1 VNVRKARSLA
11 AAVAAIATLSMAPRA
26 QGAGLYFSERGV
38 RPLARGG
45 AFVAGADD
53 LHSIWFNPAGLTELK
68 SFTMMVDL
76 AWVNADTSFTRQA
89 AVTDAAGAVQIKQF
103 PTVNGTTP
111 VLPIP
116 TIALGFPVD
125 KEKRWVLAGGVF
137 APYAT
142 LLSYPLTI
150 GDPPTPSPSRY
161 SLVSLDGSLLSTLTA
176 NLAFKASDAI
186 RFGAGVQM
194 LVGTF
199 QSSVVFNAA
208 PADRLLSAPED
219 PNYDALGQIKV
230 GPIFAPSANAGV
242 TIVPTPWLRLGL
254 SGQLPFW
261 INSPANQKTQ
271 LPSAA
276 PFDNAK
282 QVGQDA
288 WVKFRLPAILR
299 LGAEVR
305 PVPEA
310 RIEAAFVYEAWDLHD
325 TIDVV
330 PTNISLVDVTGF
342 PSPYPVPPITL
353 QRKFK
358 GAPSFRLGG
367 EYQAKFKGYGIDFR
381 LGINYDP
388 SAIPNE
394 WMSPITVDL
403 DRFTVGGGGS
413 LRIGDHWRFDILYA
427 RVQGFGG
434 YVDPTV
440 AKMPP
445 VRPVQGNP
453 TSYVATNGGYYGSQ
467 ANVLGVGVEY
477 KF

>member
-1 VNVRKARSLA
+1 VRKARSLA
-11 AAVAAIATLSMAPRA
+11 GAAVALAAISFAAGRSEA
-26 QGAGLYFSERGV
+26 AGLYFSERGV

-53 LHSIWFNPAGLTELK
+53 LHSIWFNPAGLTEIT
-68 SFTMMVDL
+68 SFTGMVDL

-89 AVTDAAGAVQIKQF
+89 AVTDAAGAVQTKQF
-103 PTVNGTTP
+103 ATVNGTTP

-116 TIALGFPVD
+116 TVALGFPVD
-125 KEKRWVLAGGVF
+125 KEKRWVLAGGIY

-150 GDPPTPSPSRY
+150 GDPPTPAPSRY
-161 SLVSLDGSLLSTLTA
+161 SLVSLDGSLLSVLSA
-176 NLAFKASDAI
+176 NLGFKASEAV
-186 RFGAGVQM
+186 RFGAGLQM

-230 GPIFAPSANAGV
+230 GPIFAPSANLGV
-242 TIVPTPWLRLGL
+242 TVVPAPWLRLGL

-261 INSPANQKTQ
+261 INAPANQKTQ

-276 PFDNAK
+276 PFDDAR

-288 WVKFRLPAILR
+288 WVKFRLPAVLR
-299 LGAEVR
+299 FGAEIR
-305 PVPEA
+305 PLPQA
-310 RIEAAFVYEAWDLHD
+310 RVEAAFVYEFWQLHD
-325 TIDVV
+325 TIDVI
-330 PTNISLVDVTGF
+330 PTNITLIDVTGF
-342 PSPYPVPPITL
+342 PSPYPVPPISL
-353 QRKFK
+353 QRQFK
-358 GAPSFRLGG
+358 GAPSFRIGG

-381 LGINYDP
+381 LGMNYDP

-394 WMSPITVDL
+394 WLSPITVDL
-403 DRFTVGGGGS
+403 DRITVGLGGA
-413 LRIGDHWRFDILYA
+413 LRIGDHWRLDILYA
-427 RVQGFGG
+427 RVQGLSGF
-434 YVDPTV
+434 VDPQQ

-453 TSYVATNGGYYGSQ
+453 TGYVPTNGGYYSSQ
-467 ANVLGVGVEY
+467 ANVLGVGAEY